1 MYKSLTAHTSKQGV
15 AIGFDVL
22 GKAMS
27 AMEPLELGRF
37 FAGDPDVV
45 LDRRAQISSS
55 PVSNTESAGVEAD
68 EMIALATTA
77 RLELVLRV
85 ERFFGGSCLPN
96 IPSSFRLQPEMP
108 KHA

>member
-55 PVSNTESAGVEAD
+55 PVPNTESAGVEAD

-77 RLELVLRV
+77 LSVCAMHDNQQGRDVAEDLARRV
-85 ERFFGGSCLPN
+85 GFFP
-96 IPSSFRLQPEMP
+96 RRY
-108 KHA
+108 